1 MPAYEPYCWALSWSE
16 RAAAS
21 AVMKGSMLGN
31 GPYCGRLTRIGG
43 HRLAGRQRAHAG
55 GEPGGVALE
64 HEEGDLVE
72 HRVGCG
78 GVQPLALGQH
88 DLLGGGPVLELGGG
102 EEGLLE
108 PLPPAPSPL
117 PPPGVHV
124 PAPN

>member
-31 GPYCGRLTRIGG
+31 GPYYGRLTRIGG

-72 HRVGCG
+72 YRVGCG
-78 GVQPLALGQH
+78 GGQPPALGQH
-88 DLLGGGPVLELGGG
+88 DLLGGGRAPWLRRGG
-102 EEGLLE
+102 EGLL
-108 PLPPAPSPL
+108 PPFPPTPS
-117 PPPGVHV
+117 H
-124 PAPN
+124 

>member
-31 GPYCGRLTRIGG
+31 GPYYGRLTRIGG

-64 HEEGDLVE
+64 PGEGDLVE

-88 DLLGGGPVLELGGG
+88 DLLGGGR
-102 EEGLLE
+102 LLE
-108 PLPPAPSPL
+108 VERVERVLVELLPGTPT
-117 PPPGVHV
+117 PPP
-124 PAPN
+124 